1 MKLNS
6 VMKFHRGARLERIA
20 LAAAL
25 SASLAIACPLAAS
38 AVTITGSVNNGT
50 TEKVSAGEPV
60 TLIALGQG
68 MQEVGHTKT
77 DAAGRFSVDAPD
89 SGMHL
94 IRVDHQSVAYFQP
107 VPPNTSS
114 VNVQVFDVA
123 PAVAGVGTEANVMR
137 METDAQGLRVVQ
149 NIFVKNGSAPPR
161 TQFSNHSYEIYLPP
175 GAQIEGSAAMGPGSM
190 PVQSSPIPLAEKGL
204 YAFSFPLRPGETQF
218 QLSYHLPYPGSFS
231 FTPRMA
237 TAVANFVVI
246 LPKSMTFKAGPGVSF
261 QLLQEEVNAQTFL
274 VRDVAAAQPLS
285 FAVSGSGV
293 MPRDSKAAGSQ
304 AGAGPDTAQGAAA
317 PDSSSPSSSSTD
329 TRPGIGLGNPIDTP
343 DPLDKYKW
351 WILGGLAVIFA
362 IAAALF
368 LRRPANEPTAPLASA
383 QPVAS
388 APIAAAAT
396 AFPGNVLLTALK
408 EELFALESDRVQGR
422 LSDADYGDLKSALE
436 LVLRRALSR

>member
-6 VMKFHRGARLERIA
+6 VMMFHRGARLERIA

-25 SASLAIACPLAAS
+25 CAALAVACPLAAS
-38 AVTITGSVNNGT
+38 AVAITGSVNNGT

-68 MQEVGHTKT
+68 MQEIGHTKT
-77 DAAGRFSVDAPD
+77 DAVGRFAVDASD

-94 IRVDHQSVAYFQP
+94 IRVDHQGVAYFQQ

-137 METDAQGLRVVQ
+137 METDAQGLKVVQ
-149 NIFVKNGSAPPR
+149 NFFVKNGSAPPR

-175 GAQIEGSAAMGPGSM
+175 GAQIEGSAALGPGSM
-190 PVQSSPIPLAEKGL
+190 PVQSSPVPLAEKGL

-246 LPKSMTFKAGPGVSF
+246 LPKTMTFKAGTGVSF
-261 QLLQEEVNAQTFL
+261 QPLQEDVNAQTFL
-274 VRDVAAAQPLS
+274 VRDVAAAQSLS

-293 MPRDSKAAGSQ
+293 MPRDSAAAGQ
-304 AGAGPDTAQGAAA
+304 EAAQGAAA
-317 PDSSSPSSSSTD
+317 PDSSSPGSSSTD

-362 IAAALF
+362 IAAAFF
-368 LRRPANEPTAPLASA
+368 LRRPANEPMAPLAAA

-388 APIAAAAT
+388 APVAAAAT
-396 AFPGNVLLTALK
+396 AFSGNLLLTALK
-408 EELFALESDRVQGR
+408 EELFALETDRVQGR

>member
-6 VMKFHRGARLERIA
+6 VMKSHRGARLERIA

-25 SASLAIACPLAAS
+25 CASLAVACPLAAS
-38 AVTITGSVNNGT
+38 AVAITGSVNNGT

-68 MQEVGHTKT
+68 MQEIGHTKT
-77 DAAGRFSVDAPD
+77 DTAGRFSIDAPD

-94 IRVDHQSVAYFQP
+94 IRVDHQGVAYFQQ

-123 PAVAGVGTEANVMR
+123 PAIAGVATEANVMR
-137 METDAQGLRVVQ
+137 METDGQGLKVVQ
-149 NIFVKNGSAPPR
+149 NFFVKNSSAPPR

-175 GAQIEGSAAMGPGSM
+175 GAEIEGSAALGPGSM
-190 PVQSSPIPLAEKGL
+190 PVQSSPVPLAEKGL
-204 YAFSFPLRPGETQF
+204 YAFLFPLRPGETQF

-231 FTPRMA
+231 FTPRLA

-293 MPRDSKAAGSQ
+293 MPRDSAAAGNQ
-304 AGAGPDTAQGAAA
+304 AGAGPAQGAAA

-362 IAAALF
+362 IAAAFF
-368 LRRPANEPTAPLASA
+368 LRRPVNEPMAPLAPA

-388 APIAAAAT
+388 APLAAAAA
-396 AFPGNVLLTALK
+396 AFSGNVLLTALK
-408 EELFALESDRVQGR
+408 EELFALEADRVQGR

>member
-1 MKLNS
+1 
-6 VMKFHRGARLERIA
+6 
-20 LAAAL
+20 
-25 SASLAIACPLAAS
+25 
-38 AVTITGSVNNGT
+38 
-50 TEKVSAGEPV
+50 
-60 TLIALGQG
+60 
-68 MQEVGHTKT
+68 
-77 DAAGRFSVDAPD
+77 
-89 SGMHL
+89 
-94 IRVDHQSVAYFQP
+94 
-107 VPPNTSS
+107 
-114 VNVQVFDVA
+114 
-123 PAVAGVGTEANVMR
+123 
-137 METDAQGLRVVQ
+137 
-149 NIFVKNGSAPPR
+149 
-161 TQFSNHSYEIYLPP
+161 
-175 GAQIEGSAAMGPGSM
+175 M

-293 MPRDSKAAGSQ
+293 MPRDSAAAGNQ
-304 AGAGPDTAQGAAA
+304 AGAGQEAAQGAAT
-317 PDSSSPSSSSTD
+317 PDTSSPGSSSTD

-362 IAAALF
+362 IAAAIF
-368 LRRPANEPTAPLASA
+368 LRRPANEPMAPLAAA

-388 APIAAAAT
+388 APVAAAAT
-396 AFPGNVLLTALK
+396 VFSGNLLLTALK